1 MQKKV
6 VEVEIGGRTLSMET
20 GRMAKQAGGSVV
32 VRYGDTVLLVTAT
45 AQPKPRDGMD
55 FMPLTVEYQE
65 KTYAAGR
72 IPGGFFKREG
82 RPTEKEILTCR
93 LTDRPIR
100 PLFADGWRCET
111 QVITTV
117 LSAEKD
123 CDPDILSVCGAS
135 AALSISDIPFAGP
148 IAAVRVGR
156 VDGKLILNPGAEDLA
171 KGDINLTVAGSRDA
185 IVMVEG
191 GGDIVPDA
199 EMLEALFFAHDGLQP
214 ILDIQEELVE
224 LAGKP
229 KRPKPDVK
237 VDEVLVAR
245 VAEVGTPLI
254 QGAMSEPAKMERYAK
269 FDAAKAQV
277 KEALAEEYPDRGG
290 ELSDAFGTLKYNAVR
305 AMVVNEGKRLDGR
318 DLTTVRPI
326 ACETTVLPRTHG
338 SALFTRGETQAL
350 VTVTLGTSGDTQRID
365 GLLGDVKKRFMLHYN
380 FPPFSVGEVKFMR
393 GPSRRDTGHGALA
406 ERALTPVLPTEEE
419 FPYVARI
426 VSEILES
433 NGSSSMATVCGG
445 SLALNDAGVPTKAPV
460 AGLAMGLIK
469 EGDDIAV
476 LSDILGDEDHLG
488 DMDFKVAGTAEGI
501 TALQMDIKIAGVT
514 QDVMKKAIEQARD
527 GRIHI
532 LAEMAK
538 ELKSARAEMSPFAPR
553 IEAVKIPVDK
563 IRDIIGPG
571 GKVIRGLVEETG
583 CSIDVSDDGTVQIA
597 SADGPALQH
606 AIRRVKEIT
615 AEPEVGMIYEGTVRS
630 IKDFGAFVEVLP
642 GRDGLL
648 HISQISN
655 ERVANVTDVLSEG
668 DVVRVKV
675 LEVDR
680 SGKIRLSKKEA
691 DFEDSENSEET
702 KD

>member
-1 MQKKV
+1 M
-6 VEVEIGGRTLSMET
+6 
-20 GRMAKQAGGSVV
+20 
-32 VRYGDTVLLVTAT
+32 
-45 AQPKPRDGMD
+45 
-55 FMPLTVEYQE
+55 
-65 KTYAAGR
+65 
-72 IPGGFFKREG
+72 
-82 RPTEKEILTCR
+82 
-93 LTDRPIR
+93 
-100 PLFADGWRCET
+100 
-111 QVITTV
+111 ITTV

-350 VTVTLGTSGDTQRID
+350 VTATLGTSGDTQRID

-460 AGLAMGLIK
+460 AGIAMGLIK

>member
-460 AGLAMGLIK
+460 AGIAMGLIK

>member
-6 VEVEIGGRTLSMET
+6 VEVEVGGRTLTMET
-20 GRMAKQAGGSVV
+20 GRMAKQAGGSVLLS
-32 VRYGDTVLLVTAT
+32 YGDTVLLVTAT
-45 AQPKPRDGMD
+45 AQGHPRDGVD

-65 KTYAAGR
+65 KTYAAGK

-93 LTDRPIR
+93 VTDRPIR
-100 PLFADGWRCET
+100 PLFPEGWRCET

-135 AALSISDIPFAGP
+135 AALSISDIPFDGP

-156 VDGKLILNPGAEDLA
+156 VDGKLILNPGAEDLE

-214 ILDIQEELVE
+214 ILDIQEELQE
-224 LAGKP
+224 MAGKP
-229 KRPKPDVK
+229 KRPKPDVS
-237 VDEVLVAR
+237 VDEALVAR

-254 QGAMSEPAKMERYAK
+254 QGALNEPAKLERYAK

-277 KEALAEEYPDRGG
+277 KEALAEEFADRGG
-290 ELSDAFGTLKYNAVR
+290 ELSEAFGTLKYNAVR
-305 AMVVNEGKRLDGR
+305 KMIVAEGKRLDGR
-318 DLTTVRPI
+318 DLQTVRPI

-350 VTVTLGTSGDTQRID
+350 VTATLGTSGDTQRID

-406 ERALTPVLPTEEE
+406 ERALTPVLPTEDE

-445 SLALNDAGVPTKAPV
+445 SLALNDAGMPTKAPV
-460 AGLAMGLIK
+460 AGIAMGLIK

-514 QDVMKKAIEQARD
+514 QDVMQKAIEQARD
-527 GRIHI
+527 GRLHI
-532 LAEMAK
+532 LGEMAK
-538 ELKSARAEMSPFAPR
+538 ELDSARKEMSPFAPR
-553 IEAVKIPVDK
+553 IEALKIPTDK

-597 SADGPALQH
+597 SADGPALEH

-615 AEPEVGMIYEGTVRS
+615 AEPEVGTIYEGTVRS

-655 ERVANVTDVLSEG
+655 ERVAKVTDVLSEG

-680 SGKIRLSKKEA
+680 NGKIRLSKKEA
-691 DFEDSENSEET
+691 DFEDSEESN
-702 KD
+702 D

>member
-6 VEVEIGGRTLSMET
+6 VEVEVGGRPFSIET
-20 GRMAKQAGGSVV
+20 GRMAKQAGGSAL
-32 VRYGDTVLLVTAT
+32 VRYGDTVVLVTAT
-45 AQPKPRDGMD
+45 AQSKPREGVD

-65 KTYAAGR
+65 KTYAAGK

-93 LTDRPIR
+93 VTDRPIR
-100 PLFADGWRCET
+100 PLFPEGWRCET
-111 QVITTV
+111 QVVTTV

-123 CDPDILSVCGAS
+123 VDPDVVSICGAS
-135 AALSISDIPFAGP
+135 AALTISDIPFAGP

-156 VDGKLILNPGAEDLA
+156 VNGELILNPNAEQTA
-171 KGDINLTVAGSRDA
+171 EGDINLTVAGSRDA

-191 GGDIVPDA
+191 GGDVVPDA

-214 ILDIQEELVE
+214 ILDIQEELQEAV
-224 LAGKP
+224 GKP
-229 KRPKPDVK
+229 KRPKPVIDK
-237 VDEVLVAR
+237 DEALQAR
-245 VAEVGTPLI
+245 VNEVGTPLI
-254 QGAMSEPAKMERYAK
+254 QDALNEPAKMERYAK

-277 KEALAEEYPDRGG
+277 KEALADEFPERGG
-290 ELSDAFGTLKYNAVR
+290 EISGAFGDLKYNAVR
-305 AMVVNEGKRLDGR
+305 AMIAKEGKRLDGR
-318 DLTTVRPI
+318 DLTSVRPI
-326 ACETTVLPRTHG
+326 TCETTVLPRTHG

-350 VTVTLGTSGDTQRID
+350 VTATLGTSGDTQRID

-406 ERALTPVLPTEEE
+406 ERALAPVLPSEDE
-419 FPYVARI
+419 FPYVARV

-445 SLALNDAGVPTKAPV
+445 SLALNDAGMPTKAPV
-460 AGLAMGLIK
+460 AGIAMGLIK

-501 TALQMDIKIAGVT
+501 TALQMDIKIDGVT
-514 QDVMKKAIEQARD
+514 QEIMQQAIEQARD
-527 GRIHI
+527 GRLHI
-532 LAEMAK
+532 LGEMAK
-538 ELKSARAEMSPFAPR
+538 ELGSAREEMSPYAPR
-553 IEAVKIPVDK
+553 IEALKIPTDK

-597 SADGPALQH
+597 SADGPALEH

-615 AEPEVGMIYEGTVRS
+615 AEPEVGEIYEGEVRK
-630 IKDFGAFVEVLP
+630 IVDFGAFVEVLP

-648 HISQISN
+648 HISQIAE
-655 ERVANVTDVLSEG
+655 ERIAKVTDVLKEG
-668 DVVRVKV
+668 EVVRVKV

-680 SGKIRLSKKEA
+680 NGKIRLSRKEA
-691 DFEDSENSEET
+691 MRDEAEAAAE
-702 KD
+702 

>member
-6 VEVEIGGRTLSMET
+6 VEVEVGGRTLTMET
-20 GRMAKQAGGSVV
+20 GRMAKQAGGSVLLS
-32 VRYGDTVLLVTAT
+32 YGDTVLLVTAT
-45 AQPKPRDGMD
+45 AQGHPRDGVD

-65 KTYAAGR
+65 KTYAAGK

-93 LTDRPIR
+93 VTDRPIR
-100 PLFADGWRCET
+100 PLFPEGWRCET

-135 AALSISDIPFAGP
+135 AALSISDIPFDGP

-156 VDGKLILNPGAEDLA
+156 VDGKLILNPGAEDLE

-214 ILDIQEELVE
+214 ILDIQEELQE
-224 LAGKP
+224 MAGKP
-229 KRPKPDVK
+229 KRPKPDVS
-237 VDEVLVAR
+237 VDEALVAR
-245 VAEVGTPLI
+245 VVEVGTPLI
-254 QGAMSEPAKMERYAK
+254 QDALNEPAKMERYAK

-277 KEALAEEYPDRGG
+277 KEALADEFADRGG
-290 ELSDAFGTLKYNAVR
+290 ELSEAFGTLKYNAVR
-305 AMVVNEGKRLDGR
+305 KMIVSEGKRLDGR
-318 DLTTVRPI
+318 DLQTVRPI

-350 VTVTLGTSGDTQRID
+350 VTATLGTSGDTQRID

-406 ERALTPVLPTEEE
+406 ERALAPVLPTEDE

-445 SLALNDAGVPTKAPV
+445 SLALNDAGMPTKAPV
-460 AGLAMGLIK
+460 AGIAMGLIK

-514 QDVMKKAIEQARD
+514 QDVMQKAVEQARD
-527 GRIHI
+527 GRLHI
-532 LAEMAK
+532 LGEMAK
-538 ELKSARAEMSPFAPR
+538 ELDSARKEMSPFAPR
-553 IEAVKIPVDK
+553 IEALKIPTDK

-597 SADGPALQH
+597 SADGPALEH

-615 AEPEVGMIYEGTVRS
+615 AEPEVGTIYEGTVRS

-655 ERVANVTDVLSEG
+655 ERVAKVTDVLNEG

-680 SGKIRLSKKEA
+680 NGKIRLSKKEA
-691 DFEDSENSEET
+691 DFEDSEESN
-702 KD
+702 D

>member
-6 VEVEIGGRTLSMET
+6 VEVEVGGRTLTMET
-20 GRMAKQAGGSVV
+20 GRMAKQAGGSVLLS
-32 VRYGDTVLLVTAT
+32 YGDTVLLVTAT
-45 AQPKPRDGMD
+45 AQGHPRDGVD

-65 KTYAAGR
+65 KTYAAGK

-93 LTDRPIR
+93 VTDRPIR
-100 PLFADGWRCET
+100 PLFPEGWRCET

-135 AALSISDIPFAGP
+135 AALSISDIPFDGP

-156 VDGKLILNPGAEDLA
+156 VDGKLILNPGAEDLE

-214 ILDIQEELVE
+214 ILDIQEELQE
-224 LAGKP
+224 MAGKP
-229 KRPKPDVK
+229 KRPKPDVS
-237 VDEVLVAR
+237 VDEALVAR
-245 VAEVGTPLI
+245 VVEVGTPLI
-254 QGAMSEPAKMERYAK
+254 QDALNEPAKMERYAK

-277 KEALAEEYPDRGG
+277 KEALADEFADRGG
-290 ELSDAFGTLKYNAVR
+290 EVSEAFGTLKYNAVR
-305 AMVVNEGKRLDGR
+305 KMIVSEGKRLDGR
-318 DLTTVRPI
+318 DLKTVRPI

-350 VTVTLGTSGDTQRID
+350 VTATLGTSGDTQRID

-406 ERALTPVLPTEEE
+406 ERALTPVLPTEDE

-445 SLALNDAGVPTKAPV
+445 SLALNDAGMPTKAPV
-460 AGLAMGLIK
+460 AGIAMGLIK

-514 QDVMKKAIEQARD
+514 QDVMQKAVEQARD
-527 GRIHI
+527 GRLHI
-532 LAEMAK
+532 LGEMAK
-538 ELKSARAEMSPFAPR
+538 ELDSARKEMSPFAPR
-553 IEAVKIPVDK
+553 IEALKIPTDK

-597 SADGPALQH
+597 SADGPALEH

-615 AEPEVGMIYEGTVRS
+615 AEPEVGTIYEGTVRS

-655 ERVANVTDVLSEG
+655 ERVAKVTDVLNEG

-680 SGKIRLSKKEA
+680 NGKIRLSKKEA
-691 DFEDSENSEET
+691 DFEDSEENN
-702 KD
+702 D

>member
-6 VEVEIGGRTLSMET
+6 VEVEVGGRTLSMET
-20 GRMAKQAGGSVV
+20 GRMAKQAGGAVI

-254 QGAMSEPAKMERYAK
+254 QGAMSEPAKLERYAK

-350 VTVTLGTSGDTQRID
+350 VTATLGTSGDTQRID

-460 AGLAMGLIK
+460 AGIAMGLIK

-514 QDVMKKAIEQARD
+514 QDVMQKAIEQARD

-532 LAEMAK
+532 LGEMAK

-615 AEPEVGMIYEGTVRS
+615 AEPEVGAIYEGTVRS

-655 ERVANVTDVLSEG
+655 ERVAKVTDVLSEG

-680 SGKIRLSKKEA
+680 NGKIRLSKKEV
-691 DFEDSENSEET
+691 DFEDSEET

>member
-6 VEVEIGGRTLSMET
+6 VEVEVGGRTLTMET
-20 GRMAKQAGGSVV
+20 GRMAKQAGGSVLLS
-32 VRYGDTVLLVTAT
+32 YGDTVLLVTAT
-45 AQPKPRDGMD
+45 AQGSPREGVD

-65 KTYAAGR
+65 KTYAAGK

-93 LTDRPIR
+93 VTDRPIR
-100 PLFADGWRCET
+100 PLFPEGWRCET

-135 AALSISDIPFAGP
+135 AALSISDIPFDGP

-156 VDGKLILNPGAEDLA
+156 VDGKLILNPGAEDLE

-214 ILDIQEELVE
+214 ILDIQEELQE
-224 LAGKP
+224 MAGKP
-229 KRPKPDVK
+229 KRPKPDVS
-237 VDEVLVAR
+237 VDENLVAR

-254 QGAMSEPAKMERYAK
+254 QDALNEPAKLERYAK

-277 KEALAEEYPDRGG
+277 KEALADEFADRGG
-290 ELSDAFGTLKYNAVR
+290 ELSEAFGTLKYNAVR
-305 AMVVNEGKRLDGR
+305 KMIVAEGKRLDGR
-318 DLTTVRPI
+318 DLQTVRPI

-350 VTVTLGTSGDTQRID
+350 VTATLGTSGDTQRID

-406 ERALTPVLPTEEE
+406 ERALTPVLPTEDE

-445 SLALNDAGVPTKAPV
+445 SLALNDAGMPTKAPV
-460 AGLAMGLIK
+460 AGIAMGLIK
-469 EGDDIAV
+469 EGDDMAV

-514 QDVMKKAIEQARD
+514 QDVMQKAIEQARD
-527 GRIHI
+527 GRLHI
-532 LAEMAK
+532 LGEMAK
-538 ELKSARAEMSPFAPR
+538 ELDSARKEMSPFAPR
-553 IEAVKIPVDK
+553 IEALKIPTDK

-597 SADGPALQH
+597 SADGPALEH

-615 AEPEVGMIYEGTVRS
+615 AEPEVGTIYEGTVRS

-655 ERVANVTDVLSEG
+655 ERVAKVTDVLSEG

-680 SGKIRLSKKEA
+680 NGKIRLSKKEA
-691 DFEDSENSEET
+691 DFEDSEENN
-702 KD
+702 D

>member
-1 MQKKV
+1 MEKKI
-6 VEVEIGGRTLSMET
+6 VEVEVGGRQFSIET
-20 GRMAKQAGGSVV
+20 GRMAKQAGGAVV
-32 VRYGDTVLLVTAT
+32 VRYGDTVILVTAT
-45 AQPKPRDGMD
+45 AQAKPREGFD
-55 FMPLTVEYQE
+55 FLPLTVEYQE
-65 KTYAAGR
+65 KTYAAGK

-100 PLFADGWRCET
+100 PLFAEGWRCET

-123 CDPDILSVCGAS
+123 VDPDVVSICGAS

-156 VDGKLILNPGAEDLA
+156 VDGKLILNPTADQLAE
-171 KGDINLTVAGSRDA
+171 GDINLVVAGSRDA

-214 ILDIQEELVE
+214 ILDLQDELQEAV
-224 LAGKP
+224 GKT
-229 KRPKPDVK
+229 KRPNPVIE
-237 VDEVLVAR
+237 VDDALVAR
-245 VAEVGTPLI
+245 VTEVARPL
-254 QGAMSEPAKMERYAK
+254 MSDALVEPEKMARYAK
-269 FDAAKAQV
+269 FDAAKAQT
-277 KEALAEEYPDRGG
+277 KEALSSEFPDRGG
-290 ELSDAFGTLKYNAVR
+290 EISDAFGKVKYNAVR
-305 AMVVNEGKRLDGR
+305 SMIVNENKRLDGR
-318 DLTTVRPI
+318 DLTSVRPI
-326 ACETTVLPRTHG
+326 TCETSVLPRTHG

-350 VTVTLGTSGDTQRID
+350 VIATLGTSGDTQRVD
-365 GLLGDVKKRFMLHYN
+365 GLMGNFKKRFMLHYN

-406 ERALTPVLPTEEE
+406 ERALAPVLPSEDE
-419 FPYVARI
+419 FPYVARV

-445 SLALNDAGVPTKAPV
+445 SLALNDAGMPTKAPV
-460 AGLAMGLIK
+460 AGIAMGLIK
-469 EGDDIAV
+469 EGDNIAI

-514 QDVMKKAIEQARD
+514 QEIMQKAVEQARD
-527 GRIHI
+527 GRLHI

-538 ELKSARAEMSPFAPR
+538 ELASARPEMSPFAPR
-553 IEAVKIPVDK
+553 IEIVKIPVDK

-583 CSIDVSDDGTVQIA
+583 CSIDVSDDGSVQIA
-597 SADGPALQH
+597 SADGPALEH

-615 AEPEVGMIYEGTVRS
+615 AEPEVGMIYEGEVRK
-630 IKDFGAFVEVLP
+630 IMDFGAFVEVLP

-648 HISQISN
+648 HISQISE
-655 ERVANVTDVLSEG
+655 ERIANVTDVLKEG
-668 DVVRVKV
+668 QMVRVKV

-680 SGKIRLSKKEA
+680 NGKIRLSRKEA
-691 DFEDSENSEET
+691 MRDEAEAPAE
-702 KD
+702 